1 VVGTRG
7 DKDSK
12 DEVFSRGLT
21 EETWGRYSGNPGS
34 VGRVFLSSET
44 SPPLVWNE
52 FLDISESFDPKSVT
66 YRGNVGL
73 SSFQTRGV
81 GGGLFS

>member
-1 VVGTRG
+1 MVDTRD

-34 VGRVFLSSET
+34 VGKVFLSSET
-44 SPPLVWNE
+44 PLVWNE
-52 FLDISESFDPKSVT
+52 FLDISESFDPESVT

-81 GGGLFS
+81 QTELIV